1 MICRGKCLIYCEVIG
16 DGFRLVGRNKSI
28 CRRERYLWHK
38 PFRQTCIRPVHLC
51 RIAAPPRHVPLTRF
65 PLTRSQLLRVPLPRF
80 PLLRRPCL
88 RLDAICIPS
97 CRTGLHDSSAVG
109 LEPKWLRNVDG
120 PPVQNAL
127 GQTQS
132 LHQSAFVLSE
142 YMVFAHLDR
151 IVSVNF
157 VSGRL
162 SSNS

>member
-16 DGFRLVGRNKSI
+16 DGFRLVGRKKSI

-38 PFRQTCIRPVHLC
+38 PFRKTCIRPVHLC

-109 LEPKWLRNVDG
+109 LEPKWLRMWV
-120 PPVQNAL
+120 VITQNDL
-127 GQTQS
+127 GC
-132 LHQSAFVLSE
+132 HPAIFVL
-142 YMVFAHLDR
+142 YYAR
-151 IVSVNF
+151 
-157 VSGRL
+157 
-162 SSNS
+162 SNVLHETSNLVRDKCLLRVHR